1 MRHAARIRM
10 MIMYA
15 LRAVP
20 DAVSRTR
27 LCREVCRFRTGGAPS
42 AKAVHGL
49 CGGCHP
55 RPAGRTSWMHHGVCV
70 GVCGFRRRLRSASAC
85 GFVQHSRR
93 RAALLRCGAVRV
105 HAPRLRVSHGPRGP
119 AALLPRSGPRSAL
132 RASGR
137 SVLSPSEKCPTRCA
151 GRAVRGARRCGSVQ
165 SRPAPPTRSTS
176 RRASF
181 PTGTARQAVGRRMRI
196 VPMYSTGNR
205 TPLSARNT
213 QSRMAPIMPHGP
225 RSRLR
230 PILHASKWAR
240 FQTWTIRTVM

>member
-1 MRHAARIRM
+1 
-10 MIMYA
+10 MYA
-15 LRAVP
+15 LRAVLTQCLARDCVERCVGFARVGHRP
-20 DAVSRTR
+20 LRQS
-27 LCREVCRFRTGGAPS
+27 TGCVEGAIRGRRG
-42 AKAVHGL
+42 ARHG
-49 CGGCHP
+49 CIM
-55 RPAGRTSWMHHGVCV
+55 AYV

-119 AALLPRSGPRSAL
+119 AALLGPGRRVGSSV

-181 PTGTARQAVGRRMRI
+181 PTGTARARQAVGRRMRI

>member
-1 MRHAARIRM
+1 M
-10 MIMYA
+10 
-15 LRAVP
+15 
-20 DAVSRTR
+20 
-27 LCREVCRFRTGGAPS
+27 
-42 AKAVHGL
+42 
-49 CGGCHP
+49 
-55 RPAGRTSWMHHGVCV
+55 
-70 GVCGFRRRLRSASAC
+70 ASAC

-93 RAALLRCGAVRV
+93 RAAVLRYGAVRV
-105 HAPRLRVSHGPRGP
+105 HAPRLRVSSHGPRGP
-119 AALLPRSGPRSAL
+119 AALLPRSGPRSA
-132 RASGR
+132 RPDSFGP
-137 SVLSPSEKCPTRCA
+137 VPTSEKCRTRCA